1 MSSIY
6 GFFLIVSL
14 NLVIVLLIFLVLK
27 KRIDSISDS
36 RLVLKDIRDE
46 VDRMLVELN
55 QTTERNIALLEDKLV
70 EVHNTLDRVDRK
82 LKLLDRGRGKQDL
95 TERVYTD
102 IKKSKPVVTQ
112 KRDLQQEVLNLY
124 HSGLTESI
132 IAKRLNL
139 PVGEVQLII
148 SLSVTRG

>member
-6 GFFLIVSL
+6 GFFLIISL
-14 NLVIVLLIFLVLK
+14 NLVIVLSIFLVLK

-70 EVHNTLDRVDRK
+70 EVHNTLDRVDNK
-82 LKLLDRGRGKQDL
+82 LKLLDRGRDKQDL
-95 TERVYTD
+95 TKRVYTD
-102 IKKSKPVVTQ
+102 IEKSKPAVTQ

-139 PVGEVQLII
+139 PIGEVQLII
-148 SLSVTRG
+148 SLSATRG